1 MLTSL
6 PFDPV
11 PRRAP
16 TVDEPL
22 TVNLRQPPPD
32 VYVPLHSHDWAQ
44 LAYPLR
50 GAIRVSAAG
59 MSWLTPAFRAVWIP
73 PGIEHEVLMLGQV
86 ELRTVYVA
94 REVAPLPLAACTVIE
109 VSELMRS
116 LIEAL
121 SQVGRKTPDDIQRRD
136 QMIRLLLTEMH
147 VAPTLS
153 LGLPLPKDRR
163 LQALCNTLME
173 DPASSL
179 TQSEWAVRVGASE
192 RTLARLFRDELQM
205 SFGAWRQ
212 QLRLA
217 GALDMIGRGRP
228 LGEVAAELGYSS
240 QAAFSAM
247 FKRAFG
253 VQPGRFMQRRQ
264 GGGDQSSSS
273 SRSSDAELMQ

>member
-16 TVDEPL
+16 TLSEPL

-32 VYVPLHSHDWAQ
+32 VVVPWHSHDWAQ

-73 PGIEHEVLMLGQV
+73 PGIEHEVAMLGQV

-94 REVAPLPLAACTVIE
+94 REVAPLPLEACTVIE
-109 VSELMRS
+109 VSDLMRS
-116 LIEAL
+116 LIESL
-121 SQVGRKTPDDIQRRD
+121 SRVERETPGDAERRD
-136 QMIRLLLTEMH
+136 LMIRLLLTEMRQ
-147 VAPTLS
+147 APTLS
-153 LGLPLPKDRR
+153 LGLPLPRDRR
-163 LQALCNTLME
+163 LQALCEALMAE
-173 DPASSL
+173 PASAMAL
-179 TQSEWAVRVGASE
+179 GEWAVRVGASE

-217 GALDMIGRGRP
+217 CALDMIGRSRP
-228 LGEVAAELGYSS
+228 LGEVAAELGYAS

-253 VQPGRFMQRRQ
+253 VPPGRFMQARQ
-264 GGGDQSSSS
+264 SGASAAGAG
-273 SRSSDAELMQ
+273 DAEPMP

>member
-1 MLTSL
+1 MS
-6 PFDPV
+6 
-11 PRRAP
+11 
-16 TVDEPL
+16 EPL

-32 VYVPLHSHDWAQ
+32 VVVPWHSHDWAQ

-73 PGIEHEVLMLGQV
+73 PGIEHEVAMLGQV

-94 REVAPLPLAACTVIE
+94 REVAPLPLEACTVIE
-109 VSELMRS
+109 VSDLMRS
-116 LIEAL
+116 LIESL
-121 SQVGRKTPDDIQRRD
+121 SRVGRETPGDAERRD
-136 QMIRLLLTEMH
+136 LMIRLLLTEMRQ
-147 VAPTLS
+147 APTLS
-153 LGLPLPKDRR
+153 LGLPLPRDRR
-163 LQALCNTLME
+163 LQALCEALMAE
-173 DPASSL
+173 PASAMAL
-179 TQSEWAVRVGASE
+179 GEWAVRVGASE

-217 GALDMIGRGRP
+217 CALDMIGRNRP
-228 LGEVAAELGYSS
+228 LGEVAAELGYAS

-253 VQPGRFMQRRQ
+253 VPPGRFMQARQ
-264 GGGDQSSSS
+264 SGVSAAGAG
-273 SRSSDAELMQ
+273 DAEPMP

>member
-1 MLTSL
+1 MPTSL

-16 TVDEPL
+16 TLDEPL

-32 VYVPLHSHDWAQ
+32 VHVPLHSHDWAQ

-94 REVAPLPLAACTVIE
+94 REVAPLSLAACTVIE
-109 VSELMRS
+109 VSDLMRS

-121 SQVGRKTPDDIQRRD
+121 SQVGRETPDDAQRRD
-136 QMIRLLLTEMH
+136 QMIRLLLTEMRL
-147 VAPTLS
+147 APTLS
-153 LGLPLPKDRR
+153 LGLPLPRDRR
-163 LQALCNTLME
+163 LQALCYALME
-173 DPASSL
+173 EPASL
-179 TQSEWAVRVGASE
+179 LVLGEWAIRVGASE

-228 LGEVAAELGYSS
+228 LGEVAAELGYAS

-253 VQPGRFMQRRQ
+253 VPPGRFMQSRQ
-264 GGGDQSSSS
+264 SGGNQPSSG